1 VGRTTLIVILLVAVL
16 AVMAFSGWRIAQSS
30 LGTAEKFAAMGTVV
44 AVLGVIVTVVVLFV
58 PSDIRDYDLA
68 SPLRTS
74 GATAVTPDDATTPAS
89 STTPASATP
98 TSSRESTPTPPPS
111 NQAHPKESTESTE
124 STESSGSSDRPKVR
138 QSAPRKSSTGTR
150 IRATQGVY
158 AGLCMAA
165 SGDAVETATCGQA
178 SNQLWR
184 SSAQGE
190 LVTSDGR
197 CMTTDADHGGVRMTV
212 ATCDQSTGQ
221 QWHFTD
227 GRITSGRL
235 ELTIYG
241 PYVDPGHPIQTW
253 DTSEDPTPA
262 PEMYWELS

>member
-1 VGRTTLIVILLVAVL
+1 
-16 AVMAFSGWRIAQSS
+16 
-30 LGTAEKFAAMGTVV
+30 
-44 AVLGVIVTVVVLFV
+44 
-58 PSDIRDYDLA
+58 
-68 SPLRTS
+68 
-74 GATAVTPDDATTPAS
+74 
-89 STTPASATP
+89 
-98 TSSRESTPTPPPS
+98 
-111 NQAHPKESTESTE
+111 
-124 STESSGSSDRPKVR
+124 
-138 QSAPRKSSTGTR
+138 
-150 IRATQGVY
+150 
-158 AGLCMAA
+158 MAA
-165 SGDAVETATCGQA
+165 SGGTVETATCGQT

-184 SSAQGE
+184 SSSQGE

-212 ATCDQSTGQ
+212 ATCDRSTGQ
-221 QWHFTD
+221 QWHFTN

>member
-1 VGRTTLIVILLVAVL
+1 MGRATLIVILLVAVL
-16 AVMAFSGWRIAQSS
+16 AVMAFAGWRIAQSS
-30 LGTAEKFAAMGTVV
+30 LGMAEKFAAMGTVV

-58 PSDIRDYDLA
+58 PSDIRDHDLA

-74 GATAVTPDDATTPAS
+74 EATSVTPGDATTPAS
-89 STTPASATP
+89 STAPTSATP
-98 TSSRESTPTPPPS
+98 TSSHESTPTPPPS
-111 NQAHPKESTESTE
+111 DQAHPTKSTQ
-124 STESSGSSDRPKVR
+124 SSGSSDRPKVR
-138 QSAPRKSSTGTR
+138 PSTPRKSSTATH

-165 SGDAVETATCGQA
+165 SGGAVETATCGQA

-184 SSAQGE
+184 SSSQGE

-212 ATCDQSTGQ
+212 ATCDRSTGQ
-221 QWHFTD
+221 QWHFTN